1 MDMPASFFG
10 TQRSPYYIYAP
21 DYRQSSAGIRA
32 LHYLCHFLNECGH
45 EAYISA
51 RLTRSG
57 LRTPRLDG
65 KTLKDHFLAGRN
77 PIAVYP
83 EVYSGN
89 PLRMGT
95 VARWLLNKPGH
106 LSGDKTFPE
115 SEIIFYF
122 DSWVLPPDMQAQQLR
137 VPTLDVRI
145 FNNIDNEFDR
155 QRQGFCYYANKF
167 LAFGGT
173 VPDEI
178 KRHGV
183 SLGQENRLSRREIA
197 SQLRKA
203 KALYCFEQTA
213 LIMEARAC
221 GCPVLLVPTDY
232 QPASEWSN
240 IPAGA
245 ALSTDHKPL
254 SWLQDELRAFP
265 QEMQRELELTER
277 MVRQFIERTQA
288 AAARQLAG
296 TLVPPSKDDPAHLWT
311 LPTPERRQ
319 RLDAFKQLYRT
330 DYPDVDAQSQVL
342 FEDEELHNTQALSAQ
357 RNFAPWLEARQVTPE
372 IQARIDQHLKDTG
385 QSPFFHIFVTGQ
397 PAAHESTLAT
407 LNSLQQQAYRE
418 FKISRAPDR
427 AEAFQAANA
436 CASSSPQETWFMFVE
451 AGTVFLPSGLLK
463 VALEIAGAPDTRALY
478 ADEMVQADAAPAEPL
493 LRPDFNLDMLLSCPA
508 GMARHWLFRSSVLRK
523 AGGFD
528 AGYGEAA
535 ALELLLR
542 LVETEGI
549 AGLHHVHEPLLTA
562 RAPMLA
568 SQEDE
573 MRALRKHL
581 LARGYADASIDA
593 ALPGRYRIR
602 YGHPTQ
608 PLVSIIIPSKDQFP
622 LLERCV
628 SSLLEKTAYPHYEIL
643 LVDNGSAEAAARSWL
658 DGLAGLGDPRI
669 RVLRY
674 PAPFN
679 FSAMNNLAASEARG
693 DYLLLLNNDTAVIR
707 GDWLDALLNHAQR
720 PEVGVVGAKLLH
732 ANGKVQHAGLLL
744 GLYGPAGQP
753 FVGLDANAQGYMHRL
768 EIDQNYGAVSA
779 ACMMVRRSLYEELGG
794 MDAAAFPFTYAD
806 WDLCLRARSAGY
818 LTVWTPHSV
827 LLHEGGASQPLVPTE
842 EQQRQHDHSQEI
854 LHERWLPALA
864 HDPAYNRNL
873 SLHATFAVDT
883 EAGTAWN
890 PHMWRPQPV
899 VLAYAADTAGC
910 GHYRV
915 MEPVRAM
922 HHAGIADAR
931 FSGRYFTLEELERLQ
946 PDTLVLQR
954 QVTEQ
959 QIELIQRIQRLR
971 PTFMVAE
978 LDDYLPNLPM
988 KNAHRHEMPRDVLRH
1003 LRRSV
1008 GLMDRFV
1015 VSTPAL
1021 AEAFA
1026 GFHDDMRVVQNR
1038 LPPRWWRGLQNSRR
1052 TGGRPRVG
1060 WAGGVSH
1067 QGDLELIADV
1077 IKALHGEVDWI
1088 FFGMAPE
1095 AIKPYLRE
1103 FHGPVSI
1110 ERYPRMLANLNLDLA
1125 LAPLEQNLFN
1135 ECKSNLRLLEY
1146 GACGYPVVCS
1156 DVRPYQGGLPVTRVK
1171 NRFKDWVDA
1180 IRMHTQDLDAAA
1192 AAGDRLKAAVE
1203 SDWMLEGRHLEDWLS
1218 AWLPDGTGGTQK

>member
-1 MDMPASFFG
+1 MKISFFS
-10 TQRSPYYIYAP
+10 TQRSPYYVYAP
-21 DYRQSSAGIRA
+21 DYRPSSAGIRA
-32 LHYLCHFLNECGH
+32 LHYLCHFLNECGY
-45 EAYISA
+45 EAYITSK
-51 RLTRSG
+51 LTRAG
-57 LRTPRLDG
+57 LRTPELDG
-65 KTLKDHFLAGRN
+65 KILRDHFLSGRN
-77 PIAVYP
+77 PVVIYP

-89 PLRMGT
+89 PLRMAT

-115 SEIIFYF
+115 SELLFYYAP
-122 DSWVLPPDMQAQQLR
+122 WVLPPGMQAQHLR

-167 LAFGGT
+167 LAFGGRI
-173 VPDEI
+173 PDEI
-178 KRHGV
+178 RKHGI
-183 SLGQENRLSRREIA
+183 SLGQENRLSRKEIA
-197 SQLRKA
+197 SHLRRA
-203 KALYCFEQTA
+203 KAIYCFEQTA
-213 LIMEARAC
+213 LITEARAC

-232 QPASEWSN
+232 NPASEWTDV
-240 IPAGA
+240 PGGT
-245 ALSTDHKPL
+245 ALSTDGKPL
-254 SWLQDELRAFP
+254 ARLQDELRDFP
-265 QEMQRELELTER
+265 QEMQLELSLTEQ
-277 MVRQFIERTQA
+277 MVLQFIERTQQA
-288 AAARQLAG
+288 AAQQLAG
-296 TLVPPSKDDPAHLWT
+296 GAVQPDKEDPAHLWT
-311 LPTPERRQ
+311 LPAAERR
-319 RLDAFKQLYRT
+319 RHLDTFKQVYRA
-330 DYPDVDAQSQVL
+330 DYPDIDSQSKVF
-342 FEDEELHNTQALSAQ
+342 FEDEDGLGMAAPPAQ
-357 RNFAPWLEARQVTPE
+357 RSFDQWLGARQITPKA
-372 IQARIDQHLKDTG
+372 QASVDEHLQSTG
-385 QSPFFHIFVTGQ
+385 HSPFFHIFVIGQ
-397 PAAHESTLAT
+397 PAEHEATRAT
-407 LNSLQQQAYRE
+407 LRSLEQQAYRY
-418 FKISRAPDR
+418 FKASPAADS
-427 AEAFQAANA
+427 ATAFQAANDG
-436 CASSSPQETWFMFVE
+436 ASGLQETWFVFVE
-451 AGTVFLPSGLLK
+451 AGTVFLSAGLLK
-463 VALEIAGAPDTRALY
+463 VALEIAGVPDTRALY

-508 GMARHWLFRSSVLRK
+508 GMARHWFFRSSVLRK

-535 ALELLLR
+535 ALELLMR

-562 RAPMLA
+562 RAPTLA
-568 SQEDE
+568 SQEYE

-593 ALPGRYRIR
+593 VLPGRYRIR
-602 YGHPTQ
+602 YGHPAQ

-628 SSLLEKTAYPHYEIL
+628 SSLLEKTAYSHYEIL
-643 LVDNGSAEAAARSWL
+643 LVDNGSAEAAAQSWL

-744 GLYGPAGQP
+744 GLYGTAGQP

-842 EQQRQHDHSQEI
+842 EQQRQHDRSLEI

-883 EAGTAWN
+883 EAGTEWN

-915 MEPVRAM
+915 IEPVRAM
-922 HHAGIADAR
+922 HESGIADAR

-946 PDTLVLQR
+946 PDTMVLQR

-959 QIELIQRIQRLR
+959 QIELIQRVQRLR

-988 KNAHRHEMPRDVLRH
+988 KNAHRHEMPKDVLRH

-1008 GLMDRFV
+1008 SLMDRFV

-1026 GFHDDMRVVQNR
+1026 GFHSDMRVVQNR
-1038 LPPRWWRGLQNSRR
+1038 LPPRWWRGLQSSRR
-1052 TGGRPRVG
+1052 AGARPRVG
-1060 WAGGVSH
+1060 WAGGISH
-1067 QGDLELIADV
+1067 QGDLELIVDV
-1077 IKALHGEVDWI
+1077 VKALHGEVDWI

-1110 ERYPRMLANLNLDLA
+1110 ERYPRTLASLNLDLA

-1192 AAGDRLKAAVE
+1192 ATGDRLKAAVE
-1203 SDWMLEGRHLEDWLS
+1203 SDWMLEGANLQDWL
-1218 AWLPDGTGGTQK
+1218 ANWLPDGAAGSQK